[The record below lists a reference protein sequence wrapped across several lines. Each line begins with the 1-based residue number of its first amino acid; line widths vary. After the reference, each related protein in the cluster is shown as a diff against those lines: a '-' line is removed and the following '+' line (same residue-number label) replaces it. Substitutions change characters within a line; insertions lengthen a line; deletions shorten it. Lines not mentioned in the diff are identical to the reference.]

1 MESDSKD
8 SMDSI
13 GSIDSIDPSSF
24 RRALRWLAAGVA
36 IVTVRNAKGEPC
48 GLTAT
53 SVCLVSWQPPL
64 LLVCIECASECHTA
78 FAAAPAFAVHL
89 LRADQR
95 GLSRR
100 FAQKHHAKF
109 TGLEWR
115 AGQLSAPVL
124 KECLAHVECRA
135 AARYPAGD
143 HTILLGEAVTVGM
156 PAGDTPPE
164 PLLYFRGQYAR
175 LIPDE
180 G

>member
-1 MESDSKD
+1 
-8 SMDSI
+8 MDSTD
-13 GSIDSIDPSSF
+13 STDSIDPSAF
-24 RRALRWLAAGVA
+24 RRTLRWLAAGVA
-36 IVTVRNAKGEPC
+36 VVTVRSAQGEPC

-89 LRADQR
+89 RRADQR
-95 GLSRR
+95 ELSRR
-100 FAQKHHAKF
+100 FGQKHCAKF
-109 TGLEWR
+109 AGLEWQ
-115 AGQLSAPVL
+115 AGRLGAPVL

-143 HTILLGEAVTVGM
+143 HTILLGEAAAVGM

-175 LIPDE
+175 LITDE
-180 G
+180 V